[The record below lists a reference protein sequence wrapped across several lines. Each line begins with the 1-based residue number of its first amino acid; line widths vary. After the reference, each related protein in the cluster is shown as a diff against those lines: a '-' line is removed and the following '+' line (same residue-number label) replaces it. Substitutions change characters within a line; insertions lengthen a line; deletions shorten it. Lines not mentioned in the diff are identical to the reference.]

1 MRGPGERDGDRG
13 PGRAQGRQ
21 GREFDDGPSGPR
33 GFADDPGRFDPG
45 RGDDD
50 LAADRFDRQRGPDF
64 EADDDGPRSAPRFN
78 RGARLVRFDDD
89 DEDRD

>member
-1 MRGPGERDGDRG
+1 MDGVAALAHKTVDLTT
-13 PGRAQGRQ
+13 AV
-21 GREFDDGPSGPR
+21 SALR
-33 GFADDPGRFDPG
+33 GFADEPGRFDPD

-64 EADDDGPRSAPRFN
+64 EADDDGPRSAPPFN
-78 RGARLVRFDDD
+78 RRTRLARFDDD